1 MKAQLELAGFLMLP
15 HPLINFEIQ
24 KYEENKLRFNG
35 VYSRNNLTKIK
46 DGACEKILMSI
57 NW

>member
-1 MKAQLELAGFLMLP
+1 MKAQLELAAFLMLP

-57 NW
+57 N